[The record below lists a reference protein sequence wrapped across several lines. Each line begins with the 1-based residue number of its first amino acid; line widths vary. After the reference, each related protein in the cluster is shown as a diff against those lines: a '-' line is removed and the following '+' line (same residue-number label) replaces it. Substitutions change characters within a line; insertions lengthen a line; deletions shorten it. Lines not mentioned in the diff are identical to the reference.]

1 VEGSNDAGGSGLV
14 GSDDLG
20 EGLADGLLISVG
32 EVLEAAIAHRL
43 LMARPDAL
51 KLGAALGREENVETA
66 TVGGG
71 ETAIEQAVTFHAIEQ
86 MGEAATTEHREII
99 KDLRVAEQDLKDVGV
114 EWTILQP
121 TFFMQNTMMAA
132 QSVQEMGMVFFD
144 WADDK
149 AGMIGALTTDGD
161 EFVGKEVSYV
171 SVPHEKAKESMVGMG
186 LLESIVDG
194 FVELAEG
201 FEAGFA
207 DLTTDSVQQL
217 AGYAPRSFDEFASDF
232 RSAWGG

>member
-1 VEGSNDAGGSGLV
+1 
-14 GSDDLG
+14 
-20 EGLADGLLISVG
+20 
-32 EVLEAAIAHRL
+32 
-43 LMARPDAL
+43 MARPDAL

-86 MGEAATTEHREII
+86 MGEAAATEHREII
-99 KDLRVAEQDLKDVGV
+99 KDLRVAEQDLKDAGV

-132 QSVQEMGMVFFD
+132 QSLQEMGMVFFD
-144 WADDK
+144 WADGK
-149 AGMIGALTTDGD
+149 TGMIGALTTDGD
-161 EFVGKEVSYV
+161 EFVGKEYVMTGPASIGFADVAASIGKVVGKEVSYV
-171 SVPHEKAKESMVGMG
+171 PVPREKAKESMVSMG
-186 LLESIVDG
+186 LLESIADE
-194 FVELAEG
+194 FVELADE
-201 FEAGFA
+201 FETGFA

-217 AGYAPRSFDEFASDF
+217 AGHAPRSFDEFASGF